1 MILLGVITLIYQLPA
16 FPSEGKWSIRVEAM
30 SQIHDHHIIV
40 ERFYYRFFDVIIHQ
54 IFFFVVSYLGFLSFF
69 YKIGQCCLIITD
81 VIHVNKAEKGLMLV
95 WQRPTVLFDDCDC
108 RKYRR
113 RRLFIETFVL
123 VLA

>member
-54 IFFFVVSYLGFLSFF
+54 IFFLWPKLSSVAS
-69 YKIGQCCLIITD
+69 L
-81 VIHVNKAEKGLMLV
+81 LPM
-95 WQRPTVLFDDCDC
+95 
-108 RKYRR
+108 
-113 RRLFIETFVL
+113 
-123 VLA
+123 